1 MRYLQVQNILKKI
14 LDFYVKSSIHV
25 ALSVLSLAKISLL
38 AAGSSGNILL
48 LIFIFFG
55 ALSAYN
61 FIKFYPLFT
70 TQKLDLNN
78 RLIFMLTLMGL
89 LSCLITFFFLPYR
102 AIIFVALGFV
112 FVLGYAIP
120 LGSKF
125 SNWRNRKGWKL
136 YLVVLSWICL
146 TVGLPLASKSYFDP
160 LLFIKFGV
168 LQGIYILV
176 AILPFEI
183 GDMISDEISLQ
194 TLPQRYGVRRVKRI
208 GFVLLGLGLLFS
220 IYAFGLDSR
229 ITRSSIFIFVLLGG
243 CLWKSHPKQSVYYSR
258 FWVESFPIF
267 WYLLFYY
274 F

>member
-1 MRYLQVQNILKKI
+1 
-14 LDFYVKSSIHV
+14 
-25 ALSVLSLAKISLL
+25 
-38 AAGSSGNILL
+38 
-48 LIFIFFG
+48 
-55 ALSAYN
+55 
-61 FIKFYPLFT
+61 
-70 TQKLDLNN
+70 
-78 RLIFMLTLMGL
+78 MLTLMGL

-160 LLFIKFGV
+160 LLFIKLGV

-258 FWVESFPIF
+258 FWVSVI
-267 WYLLFYY
+267 
-274 F
+274 